1 MRLKKMSEEN
11 KTILE
16 NMSGLKESSNAMQAS
31 MDDMARGAQRI
42 SETGTELSNMSGR
55 MKDSI
60 ADISEQMVQ
69 FTV

>member
-1 MRLKKMSEEN
+1 MSEGN

-16 NMSGLKESSNAMQAS
+16 NIGTLRNSGLEMSSRMDEMTSGAKRVSESG
-31 MDDMARGAQRI
+31 R
-42 SETGTELSNMSGR
+42 ELSEMSSR

-60 ADISEQMVQ
+60 ADISEQMGQ